1 MNALDRS
8 LSVSG
13 IGLCLAGWASLI
25 SGSMMEPGSL
35 LIAGRSI
42 SQRDVMVLGQSALI
56 TGCMLIFAASM
67 RNGFGALDR
76 FFNAALERANR
87 AAALRMG
94 DGEAGDVMAGTRSA
108 PVFMPTAVPVS
119 IDGRNCMRLADG
131 GVVVETLL
139 GARRFNSEGEARQF
153 MALLPKDGALSNR
166 PAHPL
171 NA

>member
-13 IGLCLAGWASLI
+13 IGLCLAGWVSLI

-119 IDGRNCMRLADG
+119 IDGGIVCVLPTAASLSRPCLAR
-131 GVVVETLL
+131 GVLTPRAKRGSSWRCCRRMAHYRTVLL
-139 GARRFNSEGEARQF
+139 I
-153 MALLPKDGALSNR
+153 P
-166 PAHPL
+166 
-171 NA
+171 